1 MFQKRIVID
10 CKGHLLGRL
19 ASIIAKQLLAGQ
31 RIVCVRCEQINI
43 SGPLYRNKVRFMQY
57 LHKRC
62 LSQPARG
69 PFHKR
74 SPGMILKKAIRGMI
88 RRKIERGERALR
100 RLRCFEGIPPA
111 YQHANRVVV
120 PAAFRVTKLKPGR
133 KYTVL
138 GDLAKRVGWKYEGI
152 VQKLEAKRIRL
163 GKIAYAQKKFD
174 AKLRAKAVEEVSKTD
189 AIKKVLPTI
198 QAFAF

>member
-1 MFQKRIVID
+1 MSFIFVFVYSFKHIFVSSAN
-10 CKGHLLGRL
+10 LL
-19 ASIIAKQLLAGQ
+19 
-31 RIVCVRCEQINI
+31 
-43 SGPLYRNKVRFMQY
+43 FMLFVQ
-57 LHKRC
+57 
-62 LSQPARG
+62 
-69 PFHKR
+69 
-74 SPGMILKKAIRGMI
+74 
-88 RRKIERGERALR
+88 
-100 RLRCFEGIPPA
+100 CFEGIPPA
-111 YQHANRVVV
+111 YQKANRVVV

-138 GDLAKRVGWKYEGI
+138 GDLAKRVGWKYEEI

-163 GKIAYAQKKFD
+163 GKIAYAQKKLD